1 MELKQKTI
9 ALLLS
14 ALDNSYDE
22 ALCKGVNLA
31 CQEFGY
37 NLVVLPGNYV
47 NREVKAKDPKPF
59 IYQFNTLYDC
69 VNSSNISGIIISA
82 SSIAAFTTEEKIR
95 EFLDNYKDIP
105 MVLVSSIYD
114 GYTCVNY
121 DNSNGIR
128 DGLDYLIRTCG
139 CKKFGMLKGPSGNS
153 EFNQRY
159 DTFMEMML
167 KNGIEVTPDNICN
180 VHPSDDNHEV
190 CKQFLKK
197 NPDIEAVFC
206 VNDYSALDLCDE
218 IKAIGKTP
226 GNEIKVLGYD
236 NTIQSSKA
244 IPPLATIAADPVMLG
259 HEACAYL
266 NIKMSGSD
274 VASVNLPATLVK
286 RDSLGTND
294 NAYIGSSSTRHLAD
308 MDTDEA
314 FDYIFYRLRRSGKQ
328 KEELKEYAAFT
339 RLVES
344 LRLLMD
350 MDNIDD
356 DAYLMVSKYFGDF
369 VACNATRYADIEN
382 LIRYIDQ
389 LKVDSITRMD
399 PESQINFEYI
409 YQDLYKIILE
419 STDNDIRAAEENS
432 IRNVEGVKKFVQ
444 ITGNITDGSDE
455 SYAKLISYLDNLD
468 VKTGYLYML
477 DTPVKHANMTRLNL
491 DNGFKLKAFIQDG
504 SIWNTPAENQDI
516 PLHKIFDN
524 DFIGGGIFST
534 IMLPLYFGETIYG
547 FILLDLNEKIFPS
560 CEFVSFQL
568 GQSARLITLLKQLS

>member
-31 CQEFGY
+31 CQELGY

-47 NREVKAKDPKPF
+47 NREVTSKDKKPF

-69 VNSSNISGIIISA
+69 VNSSNISGIIIA
-82 SSIAAFTTEEKIR
+82 AGSIAAFTTEEKIR
-95 EFLDNYKDIP
+95 EFLNNYKDIP

-139 CKKFGMLKGPSGNS
+139 CRKFGMLKGPSGNS

-159 DTFMEMML
+159 DTFMEMMK
-167 KNGIEVTPDNICN
+167 KNGIEITPDNICN
-180 VHPSDDNHEV
+180 VHPSDDNHET
-190 CKQFLKK
+190 CKLFLKK

-206 VNDYSALDLCDE
+206 INDYSALDLCDE
-218 IKAIGKTP
+218 IKALGKTP

-266 NIKMSGSD
+266 NIKMSGRNVDSI
-274 VASVNLPATLVK
+274 NLPATLVK
-286 RDSLGTND
+286 RESLGADDT
-294 NAYIGSSSTRHLAD
+294 AYISSSSTRHLAE

-314 FDYIFYRLRRSGKQ
+314 FDYIFYRLRRSGKP
-328 KEELKEYAAFT
+328 KEQLKEYTAFA

-344 LRLLMD
+344 LRLLTD
-350 MDNIDD
+350 MQNIDD
-356 DAYLMVSKYFGDF
+356 DAYLMVSKYFVEF
-369 VACNATRYADIEN
+369 VTCNATRYADIEN

-389 LKVDSITRMD
+389 LKVDSVTRID
-399 PESQINFEYI
+399 PESQIYFETI
-409 YQDLYKIILE
+409 YQDLYKCILE
-419 STDNDIRAAEENS
+419 STDSDIRAVEESS
-432 IRNVEGVKKFVQ
+432 ILERESIKKFVQ
-444 ITGNITDGSDE
+444 LTGDIADGSDE
-455 SYAKLISYLDNLD
+455 SYSKLLSYMNSID

-477 DTPVKHANMTRLNL
+477 DTPVEHKNMTKL
-491 DNGFKLKAFIQDG
+491 DLDKGFKLKAFIQDG

-516 PLHKIFDN
+516 PLSNIFDN
-524 DFIGGGIFST
+524 DFIGGGILST

-547 FILLDLNEKIFPS
+547 FILLELSEKIFPS
-560 CEFVSFQL
+560 CEFISFQL
-568 GQSARLITLLKQLS
+568 GQSARLIKLLKKI